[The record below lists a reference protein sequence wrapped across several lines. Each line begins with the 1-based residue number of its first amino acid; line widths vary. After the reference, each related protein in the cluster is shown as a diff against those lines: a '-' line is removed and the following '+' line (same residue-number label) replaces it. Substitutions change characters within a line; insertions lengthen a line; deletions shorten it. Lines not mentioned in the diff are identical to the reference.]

1 MRKDWI
7 SKRYFWRLLRKVLRY
22 QVLCSKMHVLMN
34 LYLQMPKIIILE
46 ISCLALLKAG
56 IDRVKNHMYL
66 NFDVKSLYLIYI
78 CGLRYVI
85 RNFFFSVKN
94 LLVDTAF

>member
-1 MRKDWI
+1 
-7 SKRYFWRLLRKVLRY
+7 
-22 QVLCSKMHVLMN
+22 MN

-94 LLVDTAF
+94 LLVDIAFWPWCGHLQDILFLMTLGTYE